1 MNYRIEAHKELT
13 KFGECVSGLLKYDGS
28 QAVTSCT
35 FYNQPI
41 QIRNTAESGC
51 NPTSCRTCDGG
62 CLLASEYQDSSGVA
76 AIARRV
82 NVGLGN
88 INATSVCGLVFRSTK
103 KFRYDRGTQIDGLI
117 GLGYSPKGGFPTVI
131 DSWIKQNQLADV
143 FSIQLGPRGGAFSLG
158 GYNPN
163 YFTGDINW
171 APIMPSAHWYQVP
184 LLSISV
190 QNSKLKFSK
199 SEKQARTII
208 DSGTTH
214 LLVPTATFN
223 KLTQKITAHVSKSAP
238 TVPASISAAWENS
251 FFNKANCYTDVDL
264 SWLPNID
271 FEFKRKLSAA
281 EKKAKISKSFKLTM
295 KPEDYLYLQGTV
307 EGKPCYSYGIG
318 TGSNSMFIF
327 GDTFMTSYYSIFDR
341 QNNRLGFAYSSKSS
355 TVSPTTEPVTIAQ
368 IPEFASA
375 PDFLVP
381 KLSFLIIVIVLFL
394 VIM

>member
-1 MNYRIEAHKELT
+1 MTA
-13 KFGECVSGLLKYDGS
+13 
-28 QAVTSCT
+28 CT

-41 QIRNTAESGC
+41 SIRNTAESGC
-51 NPTSCRTCDGG
+51 NPTSCKTCDGG

-76 AIARRV
+76 AIGRSV
-82 NVGLGN
+82 NVGLGT

-117 GLGYSPKGGFPTVI
+117 GLGYSPEGGFPTVV
-131 DSWIKQNQLADV
+131 DSWIAQNKLSDV

-163 YFTGDINW
+163 YFTGDIQW
-171 APIMPSAHWYQVP
+171 TPILPSAHWYQVP

-190 QNSKLKFSK
+190 QGSKVKFSRN
-199 SEKQARTII
+199 EKKAKTIV

-214 LLVPTATFN
+214 LLVPTATFD
-223 KLTQKITAHVSKSAP
+223 KITQKITTHVRKSTP
-238 TVPASISAAWENS
+238 TVPASINAGWENS
-251 FFNKANCYTDVDL
+251 FFNNAICHTDVDL
-264 SWLPNID
+264 NWLPNIQ

-281 EKKAKISKSFKLTM
+281 EKKAKVSKSFTLTM
-295 KPEDYLYLQGTV
+295 KPEDYLYLRTTA

-318 TGSNSMFIF
+318 KGSNSMFIF

-341 QNNRLGFAYSSKSS
+341 QNGRLGFAYSSKSS
-355 TVSPTTEPVTIAQ
+355 TVSPTNEPITIAQ

-381 KLSFLIIVIVLFL
+381 NLSFLLIISLVLFV